1 MNAFAA
7 AERGDRALAESTV
20 AAMPE
25 GANARQQSLFQVW
38 RATVFAALG
47 DKSRSLA
54 QLRLALPRAGRIDWD
69 WHDEPIY
76 ELMRDYAPF
85 QEYIKP
91 RG

>member
-1 MNAFAA
+1 
-7 AERGDRALAESTV
+7 
-20 AAMPE
+20 
-25 GANARQQSLFQVW
+25 VW

-54 QLRLALPRAGRIDWD
+54 QLRLALPAAGRIDWD

-91 RG
+91 KG